1 MNSNMLLRN
10 RSVVRLLVGVPEG
23 HEHIRARIETAS
35 GDVITLQEATLAAL
49 CRAYMDVST
58 HPRRRAVELRSAP
71 VEDRKDG
78 FAVHQLIEVVAD
90 EGAMRTEL
98 ASPPPEP
105 PVSPMSPAAED
116 TGISHPAPGPDD
128 LVSAPR
134 EDTRPHR
141 REEIQAARDALKTDH
156 GVPEEPDDLELD
168 DPEESV
174 DDGPV
179 FGDVPTLHSKPRSG
193 KPAPSRPATRGGRK
207 KKKKRVRK

>member
-49 CRAYMDVST
+49 CRAWMDVST
-58 HPRRRAVELRSAP
+58 HPCRRAVELRSAP

-78 FAVHQLIEVVAD
+78 FAVHQLIEVTTDEAD
-90 EGAMRTEL
+90 VRIEL

-105 PVSPMSPAAED
+105 AVSPMSPAAED
-116 TGISHPAPGPDD
+116 TGISLPAPGPEE
-128 LVSAPR
+128 LASAPA
-134 EDTRPHR
+134 DATSPHDR
-141 REEIQAARDALKTDH
+141 QQVIAASAHETDL
-156 GVPEEPDDLELD
+156 GAPEEPDDLELD
-168 DPEESV
+168 EPESV

-179 FGDVPTLHSKPRSG
+179 FGDVPTLHSKPRGDSG
-193 KPAPSRPATRGGRK
+193 AATRGGRK
-207 KKKKRVRK
+207 KKKRRARK

>member
-23 HEHIRARIETAS
+23 HEHIRARIETAA

-78 FAVHQLIEVVAD
+78 FAVHQLIEAAAE
-90 EGAMRTEL
+90 EGAVRAEL

-105 PVSPMSPAAED
+105 VSPMSPDAED
-116 TGISHPAPGPDD
+116 TGITLPAPDPAL
-128 LVSAPR
+128 LVSAPADTTFPHSR
-134 EDTRPHR
+134 EQI
-141 REEIQAARDALKTDH
+141 EAARASLRAAQAEAT
-156 GVPEEPDDLELD
+156 EEVDDLELD
-168 DPEESV
+168 EPEESV

-179 FGDVPTLHSKPRSG
+179 FGDVPTLHSKPRSDQ
-193 KPAPSRPATRGGRK
+193 PAPSRPATRGGRK
-207 KKKKRVRK
+207 KKRRGRK